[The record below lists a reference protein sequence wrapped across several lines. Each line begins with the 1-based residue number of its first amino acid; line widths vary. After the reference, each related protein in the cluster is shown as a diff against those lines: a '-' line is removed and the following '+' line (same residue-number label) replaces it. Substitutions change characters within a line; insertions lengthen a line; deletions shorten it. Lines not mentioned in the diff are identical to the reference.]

1 MRRGCWSLTGH
12 PVGGACPFGLATA
25 LPVHCDVSLR
35 AYADVIPAAGSTH
48 GAVRLPPQRLAELAA
63 AAWVDVCRDG

>member
-1 MRRGCWSLTGH
+1 M
-12 PVGGACPFGLATA
+12 
-25 LPVHCDVSLR
+25 HCDVSLR